1 MATDLQ
7 TPQENQTT
15 LVGTIKGIVLDFQ
28 KLVEQQ
34 FAMVKA
40 EVRSDLDKTKSALIP
55 IACGGVLLA
64 VSLVLFSFM
73 FVYLLHW
80 LTTPAEAMG
89 ALDPAHVP
97 LWGCFAIIGAGLALI
112 GGGLVY
118 LGIRQFQSFNP
129 LPNESAEAL
138 KENVQWLTN
147 RK

>member
-40 EVRSDLDKTKSALIP
+40 EVRSDLDKTKSAVITM
-55 IACGGVLLA
+55 ASGGVLLA

-80 LTTPAEAMG
+80 LTTPAQAMG
-89 ALDPAHVP
+89 VLDPAYVP
-97 LWGCFAIIGAGLALI
+97 LWGCFAIIGGGLALI
-112 GGGLVY
+112 GGGLVF

-147 RK
+147 RR